1 VRRKRR
7 ERGRDRDGATG
18 RREKGRDRGKGGR
31 KERKRG
37 EG

>member
-1 VRRKRR
+1 VRGKRR
-7 ERGRDRDGATG
+7 EGGRDRNGATG

-37 EG
+37 KG